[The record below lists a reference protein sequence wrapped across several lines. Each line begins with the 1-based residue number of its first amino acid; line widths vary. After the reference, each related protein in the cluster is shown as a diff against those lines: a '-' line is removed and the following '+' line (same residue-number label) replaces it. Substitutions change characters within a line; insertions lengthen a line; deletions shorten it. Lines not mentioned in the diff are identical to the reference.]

1 MITNMS
7 TGAWNSCH
15 KNTKIIANCTPTVR
29 CTFNLEIKVILR
41 GIRIKKVTLYGAKDR
56 GRGRTQVPTKMG
68 PTVEPKIYL
77 LGQNDPKHGWLAWT
91 NPALPEKMPQESL
104 PLHCWSPLS
113 PGCQSHKGLKA
124 VSISRPSS
132 STLECPVKHSFI
144 TNWDDMKKT
153 WYHSFYNKSPK
164 LRPSFFIEVPIFKA
178 NREKKLGGSSLHRR
192 QTGSTIESSV
202 QLPAREI
209 SILSA

>member
-1 MITNMS
+1 
-7 TGAWNSCH
+7 
-15 KNTKIIANCTPTVR
+15 
-29 CTFNLEIKVILR
+29 
-41 GIRIKKVTLYGAKDR
+41 
-56 GRGRTQVPTKMG
+56 MG
-68 PTVEPKIYL
+68 PKIGAGAGPRSPL
-77 LGQNDPKHGWLAWT
+77 KGTHCGIKNLPAWAKWSKAWLAGM
-91 NPALPEKMPQESL
+91 NKSSL
-104 PLHCWSPLS
+104 AGEDAPGISSSPLLVAPVTRVS
-113 PGCQSHKGLKA
+113 KPQGAQGC
-124 VSISRPSS
+124 VNIEPSS

-178 NREKKLGGSSLHRR
+178 DREKKLGGSSLHRR

-202 QLPAREI
+202 QLPARVI